1 MDSSQHKP
9 IALWLFACCAM
20 VMGMV
25 VIGGLTRLT
34 GSGLSMVTWTP
45 VLGWL
50 PPMTQS
56 EWQEVFQLY
65 QQSPEFVKVNSDM
78 VLEGFKG
85 IFWLEFIHRLLG
97 RVIGLVF
104 LLPFLYF
111 LFKKRI
117 PHNLTPKLLTMF
129 LLGGLQ
135 GVVGWYMVKS
145 GLVDDPRVSQYRLTA
160 HLGLAVTVYAYM
172 LWVGLG
178 LYFND
183 PSPAPSAF
191 PVILHRSKL
200 LTILI
205 FITLLSGGFVAG
217 LDAGLVYNTFP
228 MMEGRWIPEGYLA
241 HDPWLV
247 NFFENVAT
255 VQWDHRLMATLT
267 FMSVLVFAWSSL
279 KHPLPKML
287 LGSIRLLVAMT
298 IVQVTLGILT
308 LLSLVQISLASA
320 HQVGALILFTFALF
334 VTHRLRAA
342 R

>member
-1 MDSSQHKP
+1 M
-9 IALWLFACCAM
+9 A
-20 VMGMV
+20 
-25 VIGGLTRLT
+25 
-34 GSGLSMVTWTP
+34 
-45 VLGWL
+45 
-50 PPMTQS
+50 
-56 EWQEVFQLY
+56 
-65 QQSPEFVKVNSDM
+65 
-78 VLEGFKG
+78 LEGFKG

-97 RVIGLVF
+97 RVTGLVF
-104 LLPFLYF
+104 LLPFVYF

-117 PHNLTPKLLTMF
+117 PHRLTPKLLTML

-160 HLGLAVTVYAYM
+160 HLGLAIIVYAYM

-183 PSPAPSAF
+183 PPHGAPTF

-200 LTILI
+200 LIILI
-205 FITLLSGGFVAG
+205 FVTILSGGFVAG

-228 MMEGRWIPEGYLA
+228 TMEGRWIPEGFLA

-255 VQWDHRLMATLT
+255 VQWDHRWMATLT
-267 FMSVLVFAWSSL
+267 FVSVLAFGWSSL
-279 KHPLPKML
+279 KQPLPKMVT
-287 LGSIRLLVAMT
+287 GSIRLLMVMVV
-298 IVQVTLGILT
+298 VQFALGIAT

-320 HQVGALILFTFALF
+320 HQIGALILFTFTLF
-334 VTHRLRAA
+334 VTHRLRAPG
-342 R
+342 